1 MPEQTQPTPEKT
13 PAKFTTRAKAIG
25 AGILLTLGLGAAETP
40 NLVDAYK
47 GHQEQVQL
55 ENNLHR
61 PDALQEY
68 IKGDQIP
75 HDEAVRLEVP
85 DDMPANT
92 FAKEIKNTNGDQWE
106 LTQQIQP
113 QVDAQGD
120 PGAQAG
126 EQVVVEKDRIDPA
139 AINEFGVED
148 INDPNRVDP
157 ASTELPQPVVP
168 DESGLNPNTPR

>member
-1 MPEQTQPTPEKT
+1 MSETNSNPNTQNISK
-13 PAKFTTRAKAIG
+13 RAKIAAGLTAVLMSVGIG
-25 AGILLTLGLGAAETP
+25 GPKVVDAVQDHQAHEQ
-40 NLVDAYK
+40 LVD
-47 GHQEQVQL
+47 
-55 ENNLHR
+55 NLQR

-75 HDEAVRLEVP
+75 HDEAVRLKVP
-85 DDMPANT
+85 DDMAPNT
-92 FAKEIKNTNGDQWE
+92 FAKEIKNTNDDQWE

-126 EQVVVEKDRIDPA
+126 EQVVVEKDRVDPD
-139 AINEFGVED
+139 AIKEFGVED

-157 ASTELPQPVVP
+157 ATTELPQEVVP
-168 DESGLNPNTPR
+168 DESGFNPNTPR